1 MIFFEQSKDIKSSE
15 GYEQQAIKLVCIF
28 GAFLVYM
35 PLKILILAEYQGM
48 FYLQSDF
55 LDIRS
60 ILILDI

>member
-48 FYLQSDF
+48 FYLQSD
-55 LDIRS
+55 S
-60 ILILDI
+60 